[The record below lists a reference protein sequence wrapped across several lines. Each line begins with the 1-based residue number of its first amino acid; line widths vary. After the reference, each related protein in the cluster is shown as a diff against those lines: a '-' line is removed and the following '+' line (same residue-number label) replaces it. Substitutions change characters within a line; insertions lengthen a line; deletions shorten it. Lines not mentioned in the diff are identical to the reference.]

1 MKPYPTLRT
10 ERWVLREFTLKD
22 APELHQLAQAWE
34 VARMML
40 RHPHPYEEGMAEE
53 WISGL
58 RPMFE
63 VGKGTTFALELRQG
77 EHSSAPFRCIRGRRT
92 GRPCWVRRELAYW
105 ASGSAC
111 LTRAEDT
118 PPRRSQR

>member
-10 ERWVLREFTLKD
+10 ERLALREFTLED

-77 EHSSAPFRCIRGRRT
+77 GALVCTVS
-92 GRPCWVRRELAYW
+92 L
-105 ASGSAC
+105 
-111 LTRAEDT
+111 
-118 PPRRSQR
+118 